1 MIWKTYEPFKEYG
14 IGYGVAININHFK
27 LEQYN
32 TKYIH
37 SFGIGFTGFR
47 IK

>member
-37 SFGIGFTGFR
+37 SFGIGLTGFR